1 MSKLQKNYLRSKKV
15 DTNLLK
21 IDFQKIIED
30 YWKKVLQNV
39 LLNSMMKF

>member
-1 MSKLQKNYLRSKKV
+1 MSKLQKNYIRSKKV

>member
-39 LLNSMMKF
+39 LLSSMMKF